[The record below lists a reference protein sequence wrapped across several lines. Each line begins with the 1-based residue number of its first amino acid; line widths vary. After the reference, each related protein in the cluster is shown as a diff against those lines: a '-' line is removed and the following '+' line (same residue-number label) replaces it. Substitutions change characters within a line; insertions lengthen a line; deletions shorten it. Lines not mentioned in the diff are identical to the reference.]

1 MNEIIYKDPVS
12 FDKNCSLLMRANSV
26 LYQERRKIYYFSISP
41 FSLKNTVL
49 SAPSLSV
56 RMSEQPDRSC
66 CHPLPLPPP
75 LP

>member
-49 SAPSLSV
+49 SLSV
-56 RMSEQPDRSC
+56 RTT
-66 CHPLPLPPP
+66 
-75 LP
+75 

>member
-26 LYQERRKIYYFSISP
+26 LYQEIRKIYYFSISP

-56 RMSEQPDRSC
+56 RTT
-66 CHPLPLPPP
+66 
-75 LP
+75 

>member
-41 FSLKNTVL
+41 FSLTLIPQHYYKIFFL
-49 SAPSLSV
+49 ST
-56 RMSEQPDRSC
+56 
-66 CHPLPLPPP
+66 
-75 LP
+75 

>member
-12 FDKNCSLLMRANSV
+12 FDKNCSLLMRENSV

-56 RMSEQPDRSC
+56 RTT
-66 CHPLPLPPP
+66 
-75 LP
+75 

>member
-26 LYQERRKIYYFSISP
+26 LIKKDAKYIISVFHL

-56 RMSEQPDRSC
+56 RTT
-66 CHPLPLPPP
+66 
-75 LP
+75 

>member
-41 FSLKNTVL
+41 FSFSLKNTVL

-56 RMSEQPDRSC
+56 RTT
-66 CHPLPLPPP
+66 
-75 LP
+75 

>member
-12 FDKNCSLLMRANSV
+12 YYKNCFLLMRANSV

-56 RMSEQPDRSC
+56 RTT
-66 CHPLPLPPP
+66 
-75 LP
+75 

>member
-12 FDKNCSLLMRANSV
+12 FDKNCSLLMRTNSV

-56 RMSEQPDRSC
+56 RTT
-66 CHPLPLPPP
+66 
-75 LP
+75 

>member
-1 MNEIIYKDPVS
+1 MFLIISEIYLFLFRTHVIYKDPVS

-56 RMSEQPDRSC
+56 RTT
-66 CHPLPLPPP
+66 
-75 LP
+75 

>member
-1 MNEIIYKDPVS
+1 MKLFIKNPVS

-49 SAPSLSV
+49 SAPILV
-56 RMSEQPDRSC
+56 CQNNLIGLAAILCRFHRRFLDG
-66 CHPLPLPPP
+66 
-75 LP
+75 

>member
-41 FSLKNTVL
+41 FSLEKPLNFDPFGHARFAHLFVL
-49 SAPSLSV
+49 Y
-56 RMSEQPDRSC
+56 D
-66 CHPLPLPPP
+66 
-75 LP
+75 